1 MRYQYSYVHIVCNY
15 VLIVLQSS
23 HLHLQ
28 IGEVELL
35 LKHAQYDSSASVY
48 V

>member
-1 MRYQYSYVHIVCNY
+1 MRYQYSYVHIICNY

-28 IGEVELL
+28 IEVELL